1 MIMTVM
7 GLKNAAMF
15 KWENTDFNW
24 DVDFHD
30 MVIIKNDI
38 IYLFIVIQSFVIVY
52 NLKKKY
58 IYIYHIKLFTHKLDF
73 KLF

>member
-38 IYLFIVIQSFVIVY
+38 IYLFIVIQSFVY
-52 NLKKKY
+52 CL
-58 IYIYHIKLFTHKLDF
+58 
-73 KLF
+73 